1 LSIKETIMLRPEK
14 ERVVSQL
21 KDKLTQAKSL
31 FLTDF
36 TGLNVE
42 EITELRRDFRKKDV
56 EYNVAKN
63 SLIRLAIQNTDFE
76 GVSEHLEG
84 PTGLVFGYDEAT
96 TPAKVLYEFQKKT
109 EKPKV
114 RVFWMEGKLFGE
126 EELKRLARLPS
137 RKELLA
143 QILANVNSPMANLVG
158 TLHAVLRNFIGLV
171 DALQEAK
178 SKTA

>member
-1 LSIKETIMLRPEK
+1 MLRPEK

-21 KDKLTQAKSL
+21 KDRLTQAKSL

-36 TGLNVE
+36 TGLNVGE
-42 EITELRRDFRKKDV
+42 MTELRRGFRKKNV
-56 EYNVAKN
+56 EYSVAKN

-76 GVSEHLEG
+76 DVSEYLQG
-84 PTGLVFGYDEAT
+84 PTGLVFGYDESTA
-96 TPAKVLYEFQKKT
+96 PAQVLYEFQKRT

-114 RVFWMEGKLFGE
+114 RVFWMEGQLFGE

-143 QILANVNSPMANLVG
+143 QILMSVDTPVSNLVG
-158 TLHAVLRNFIGLV
+158 TLHGVLRNLIGLI
-171 DALQEAK
+171 DALREAK
-178 SKTA
+178 SKAD